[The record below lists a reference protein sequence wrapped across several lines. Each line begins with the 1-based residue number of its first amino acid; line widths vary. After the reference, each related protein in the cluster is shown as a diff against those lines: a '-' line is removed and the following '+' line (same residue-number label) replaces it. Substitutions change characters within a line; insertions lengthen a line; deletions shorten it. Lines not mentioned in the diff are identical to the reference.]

1 MHVREGSGER
11 MTRSERLS
19 VAGNFRHSPWEWDL
33 ACDQRDEEDRG
44 QGLAGWEGSTGQ
56 DGMGQGGDWGQRE
69 RGQPWA
75 SLEQLL
81 VRENSGL
88 LLVTTQEQKLSFK
101 LWPRLLLA
109 LLPVPCLPLPP
120 PGVPEAPGDTVTT

>member
-19 VAGNFRHSPWEWDL
+19 VAGNFRHSPWEWNL

-56 DGMGQGGDWGQRE
+56 DGVGTGWGLGAEGARPALGQLGAASCQGELGAAAGDHAGTKAFIQIVATTPPCPPSCPVSGSASSGGA
-69 RGQPWA
+69 RGSW
-75 SLEQLL
+75 
-81 VRENSGL
+81 
-88 LLVTTQEQKLSFK
+88 
-101 LWPRLLLA
+101 
-109 LLPVPCLPLPP
+109 
-120 PGVPEAPGDTVTT
+120 